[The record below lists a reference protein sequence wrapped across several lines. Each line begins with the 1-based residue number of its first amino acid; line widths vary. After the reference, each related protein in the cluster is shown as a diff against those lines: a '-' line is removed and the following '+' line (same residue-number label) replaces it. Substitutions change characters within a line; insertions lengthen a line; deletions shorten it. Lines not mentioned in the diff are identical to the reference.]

1 MSKLNATRRQFLRTA
16 SVVGG
21 SVGTAAVPF
30 ALNMATLNAAVA
42 QTTVTD
48 YKAIIC
54 MFFYGGNDSSHMVLR
69 TDPTSFNEYT
79 RLRTQAPD
87 PIALLAPG
95 TPVNNGAMRGSP
107 QRLGGVLP
115 LSPKFTTS
123 TENAEFTFAVHPV
136 MTEVQSLFNAGR
148 LGIMANAGPLVVPLT
163 RQEFTSNSKPRP
175 MALGSHNDQQSTWQA
190 LGPEGAK
197 IGWGGHIGDMVAS
210 MNTNQTFT
218 SISASGNAVFSAGQ
232 TTYQYQVGN
241 GGATQIGG
249 LTGNL
254 FGSTSAPA
262 TLRSIITADNAH
274 LFAKE
279 YSSIVNRSIGAQQT
293 FQTAF
298 AGSTV
303 VAPTQYNQP
312 STGNNVA
319 NGLAQQLQTVARII
333 GARNA
338 IGAKRQIFFVSMGG
352 FDTHDNQNAGQA
364 DLLARISHAIGY
376 FDTVMSNIGGVDMR
390 NNVTMFTASDFGRT
404 ITSNGDGTDH
414 GWGASHFVV
423 GGAVKGQEI
432 YGRFPQ
438 FQLNSGPDSSGNGYL
453 PNMSVDTIGSTL
465 GKWFGVSDTNLDT
478 IFPNLKN
485 FPRDGGFMKTT

>member
-1 MSKLNATRRQFLRTA
+1 MSKLNATRRQFLRAA

-21 SVGTAAVPF
+21 SVGTAAAPF

-42 QTTVTD
+42 QSVTD
-48 YKAIIC
+48 YKAIVC

-79 RLRTQAPD
+79 RLRSVQPES
-87 PIALLAPG
+87 IALLAPG
-95 TPVNNGAMRGSP
+95 TAVNNGAMRGSP
-107 QRLGGVLP
+107 ARLGGVLP
-115 LSPKFTTS
+115 LAPKFTTS
-123 TENAEFTFAVHPV
+123 TENADFTYAVHPS
-136 MTEVQSLFNAGR
+136 MTHVQSLFNDGR
-148 LGIMANAGPLVVPLT
+148 LGIISNVGPLVVPLT
-163 RQEFTSNSKPRP
+163 RTEYTSNSKPRP
-175 MALGSHNDQQSTWQA
+175 VALGSHNDQQSTWQA

-197 IGWGGHIGDMVAS
+197 IGWGGHIGDMIAS
-210 MNTNQTFT
+210 QNANKTFT
-218 SISASGNAVFSAGQ
+218 SISASGNAVFSAGE
-232 TTYQYQVGN
+232 TTFQYQVG
-241 GGATQIGG
+241 GSGSTQIGG
-249 LTGNL
+249 ITGTL
-254 FGSTSAPA
+254 FGSTTASS
-262 TLRSIITADNAH
+262 TFRSIITADNAH
-274 LFAKE
+274 LFQKE
-279 YSSIVNRSIGAQQT
+279 YASVVNRSIAAQAS

-298 AGSTV
+298 AASTV
-303 VAPTQYNQP
+303 TAPTQYNVP
-312 STGNNVA
+312 STGNNA
-319 NGLAQQLQTVARII
+319 NNGLAQQIQTVARII

-338 IGAKRQIFFVSMGG
+338 IGAKRQVFFVSMGG

-390 NNVTMFTASDFGRT
+390 NNVTLFTASDFGRT

-423 GGAVKGQEI
+423 GGAVKGQEL

-438 FQLNSGPDSSGNGYL
+438 FQLNTGPDASNNGYL
-453 PNMSVDTIGSTL
+453 PNMSVDTVGATL

-485 FPRDGGFMKTT
+485 FPRDAGFMKT